1 METIIRLRAIN
12 GYIEPK
18 QFKCAVNENLD
29 ISLDTKQHTDFSI
42 EWNGQ
47 VYDFTDKRLT
57 IPYEQINAE
66 NTLFVRAN
74 GKRYNCGKLFCEPYD
89 TEMVEMLDLEMKYR
103 QDIDRLMK
111 SNERLQTALEKMKT
125 IELKQKEII
134 QKYNQI
140 IGGIDIFEKE

>member
-1 METIIRLRAIN
+1 MKAIIKLRAIN

-18 QFKCAVNENLD
+18 QFKRAINDCLE
-29 ISLDTKQHTDFSI
+29 IELDTKQTSEFAL

-47 VYDFTDKRLT
+47 VYSFTDKKLT
-57 IPYEQINAE
+57 IPYEQITAE

-74 GKRYNCGKLFCEPYD
+74 GKRYNCGKLYSEPYD
-89 TEMVEMLDLEMKYR
+89 TEMVEMLDIEMKYR
-103 QDIDRLMK
+103 QDIDRLMQ

-134 QKYNQI
+134 QKYNKI